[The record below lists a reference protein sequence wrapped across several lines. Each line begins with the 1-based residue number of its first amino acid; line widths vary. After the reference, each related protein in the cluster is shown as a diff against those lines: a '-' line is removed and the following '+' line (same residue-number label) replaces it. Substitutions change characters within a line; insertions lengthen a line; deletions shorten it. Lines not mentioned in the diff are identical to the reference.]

1 MQNVVKHLTRVVV
14 ALVVVT
20 SAGFASADFNFE
32 DINFEGAED
41 LQLFGTNNKGLVA
54 GTAYFAD
61 DSSIPFIYDSKR
73 QTFAELPPLPE
84 CALSAMAI
92 SNSGTITGACSIAPI
107 LREGFILKHG
117 SYTRF
122 AYPDFERTLPRAISS
137 TGLVTGY
144 AEDDDTQTIVGF
156 IYDPKR
162 GTFTD
167 IEIPDTSMIVIQ
179 IIAQGINA
187 RGWVV
192 GNVILVEA
200 DWSATYKYGFVREP
214 SGAVTLFQVNGQST
228 RARGITDAGVIV
240 GFTDLDGSRVGFV
253 GTLAS
258 LGGFQTMTDA
268 ELFVVPFAGAI
279 WTIPEAI
286 DNSGRIIG
294 QWTDESGHLRGFIA
308 TPVRKGRK

>member
-1 MQNVVKHLTRVVV
+1 MQNVVKNLTRVVV

-32 DINFEGAED
+32 DINYEGAEF

-61 DSSIPFIYDSKR
+61 GPALPFIYDPKE
-73 QTFAELPPLPE
+73 QTFTELPPLPGCE
-84 CALSAMAI
+84 LSSMAI
-92 SNSGTITGACSIAPI
+92 SNSGVITGGCETAPI
-107 LREGFILKHG
+107 LNQGFILKHG
-117 SYTRF
+117 GYTRF
-122 AYPDFERTLPRAISS
+122 AYPDFERTFPRAISS

-144 AEDDDTQTIVGF
+144 AEDDDTQTNVGL
-156 IYDPKR
+156 IYNPKR

-167 IEIPDTSMIVIQ
+167 IEIPDTSMIVFQ

-187 RGWVV
+187 SGWVV
-192 GNVILVEA
+192 GNVILVED
-200 DWSATYKYGFVREP
+200 DWSAVYPYGFVREP
-214 SGAVTLFQVNGQST
+214 SGAVTLFQVNGQPT

-240 GFTDLDGSRVGFV
+240 GFTELDGSRVGFV
-253 GTLAS
+253 GTLAG

-279 WTIPEAI
+279 RTIPEAI
-286 DNSGRIIG
+286 DNSGRIVG
-294 QWTDESGHLRGFIA
+294 QWADESNQLHGFIA